1 MCSLVGNKQW
11 IEKKGRVYIASCARE
26 EGVKSDQPYGQ
37 QGRNGGQTGALVTL
51 MGSHQ

>member
-1 MCSLVGNKQW
+1 MDRKEG
-11 IEKKGRVYIASCARE
+11 EGIASCARG